1 MYNMHYSYLCNHIF
15 DLVSPHR
22 SKLVRKAVRRRQL
35 FGSWDKVTFPEII
48 SGNPVQIEEKMT
60 ADEAPEREGTAIVA
74 GTPACPGK
82 VTGPAKVVIHI
93 SDAGRIQP
101 GDILITH
108 STDIG
113 WSPYFP
119 ILSGVVT
126 ELGGLI
132 SHGAV
137 VAREYG
143 LPCLVGVAGAT
154 KLFQDGDNVTVDAVK
169 GVLSKVE
176 Q

>member
-1 MYNMHYSYLCNHIF
+1 MY
-15 DLVSPHR
+15 LVISQHR
-22 SKLVRKAVRRRQL
+22 SNLVRKAVRRRQL
-35 FGSWDKVTFPEII
+35 FASWDKVQFPEVI
-48 SGNPVQIEEKMT
+48 SGNPVHIEKKMLAEEKQ
-60 ADEAPEREGTAIVA
+60 ENEGSAMVT
-74 GTPACPGK
+74 GTPACPGR
-82 VTGPAKVVIHI
+82 VTGLAKVVMHI

-154 KLFQDGDNVTVDAVK
+154 KLFQDGDMVTVDAIK
-169 GVLSKVE
+169 GVLSKVD